1 MTAERKNLHLDIVTS
16 SPARS
21 LAFQM
26 LLGPDRVR
34 QVQPLFTEDVMRK
47 PVSTVESQPAEWP
60 MQVAEHKA
68 FQDLAAHIVNSY
80 LTSTVEEGRLGDIK
94 KDDGRLIRI
103 YSDTVNI
110 AYAGDTSDSTAIVL
124 EKPKNLAQWLA
135 DSQYGAMSMSGK
147 NFEICTALTAID
159 MTDPSVHPTTT
170 LVRIAGK
177 MKPFTIADVKTFISK
192 YGEDAVLKS
201 ASGISF
207 INTEADLFET
217 SEPLKIYIQKDTAVP
232 PSLLL
237 QYPTWEHIG
246 QKERIRILYGAIPEV
261 VSSLSENFTPS
272 YPQGVSQGRKI

>member
-47 PVSTVESQPAEWP
+47 PISTVESQPAEWP

-80 LTSTVEEGRLGDIK
+80 LTSTLEEGRLGDVK

-135 DSQYGAMSMSGK
+135 DNQYGAMSMSGK

-177 MKPFTIADVKTFISK
+177 MKPFTVADVKRFIGK

-207 INTEADLFET
+207 INEQADLFET
-217 SEPLKIYIQKDTAVP
+217 SQPLKIYIQKDTAVP

-237 QYPTWEHIG
+237 QYPTWDHIG

-261 VSSLSENFTPS
+261 VSSLSNDFTPS
-272 YPQGVSQGRKI
+272 YPQGVSQGRNV

>member
-1 MTAERKNLHLDIVTS
+1 MTTERKNIHLDIVTS
-16 SPARS
+16 SPARTS
-21 LAFQM
+21 AFQM
-26 LLGPDRVR
+26 LLGTDRVR

-47 PVSTVESQPAEWP
+47 PVSTVESEPAEWP

-80 LTSTVEEGRLGDIK
+80 LTSTIEEGRLGEVQK
-94 KDDGRLIRI
+94 EDGRLIRV

-110 AYAGDTSDSTAIVL
+110 AYAGDTSDSTAMVL
-124 EKPKNLAQWLA
+124 EKPKNLAMWLA
-135 DSQYGAMSMSGK
+135 DSQHGAMSMSGK

-177 MKPFTIADVKTFISK
+177 MKPFTLTDVKSFMNK

-207 INTEADLFET
+207 INKEADLFET
-217 SEPLKIYIQKDTAVP
+217 NEPLKIYIQTDTETP
-232 PSLLL
+232 PTLLL
-237 QYPTWEHIG
+237 QYPSWEHLS
-246 QKERIRILYGAIPEV
+246 QKERVRILYGAIPEV
-261 VSSLSENFTPS
+261 VATFTNNFTPS
-272 YPQGVSQGRKI
+272 YPPNVSQGRKV